1 MDYKIITN
9 NNKVFN
15 FFKETDNVIFL
26 ENHNIKEVLN
36 FIEKKCLEGHRL
48 LSDPILYNLEN
59 QNNPFK
65 SILITNK
72 QLEDNSHSIKIILGV
87 LDIIKKVNFTP
98 KEQQSDVSLEEFR
111 FVDLNLIRDSIS
123 KINLL

>member
-15 FFKETDNVIFL
+15 FFKETDEVIFL
-26 ENHNIKEVLN
+26 EDYKIEDVLK
-36 FIEKKCLEGHRL
+36 FVESKCLEGHRL

-59 QNNPFK
+59 LDNPFK
-65 SILITNK
+65 SILITNN

-87 LDIIKKVNFTP
+87 LDLITKVHFTP
-98 KEQQSDVSLEEFR
+98 KESLDEISLEEFR
-111 FVDLNLIRDSIS
+111 FVDLNLIRDSID
-123 KINLL
+123 KINFM

>member
-1 MDYKIITN
+1 MNYKIITN

-15 FFKETDNVIFL
+15 FFKETDNVIYL
-26 ENHNIKEVLN
+26 ENQNITELLN
-36 FIEKKCLEGHRL
+36 YIEKKCLEGHRL

-59 QNNPFK
+59 QDNPFK
-65 SILITNK
+65 SILITDK
-72 QLEDNSHSIKIILGV
+72 QIEDNSHSIKIILGV

-98 KEQQSDVSLEEFR
+98 KENQSEISLEEFR

-123 KINLL
+123 KINIL

>member
-15 FFKETDNVIFL
+15 FFKETDNVIYL
-26 ENHNIKEVLN
+26 ENHNINEVLSY
-36 FIEKKCLEGHRL
+36 IEKKCLEGHRL

-59 QNNPFK
+59 QDNPFK

-72 QLEDNSHSIKIILGV
+72 QIEDNSHSIKIILGV
-87 LDIIKKVNFTP
+87 LDIIKKVSFTP
-98 KEQQSDVSLEEFR
+98 KDQQSNISLEEFR

>member
-15 FFKETDNVIFL
+15 FFKETDEVIFL
-26 ENHNIKEVLN
+26 EDYKIEDILK
-36 FIEKKCLEGHRL
+36 FIESKCLEGHRL

-59 QNNPFK
+59 LDNPFK
-65 SILITNK
+65 SILITNN

-87 LDIIKKVNFTP
+87 LDLITKVNFTP
-98 KEQQSDVSLEEFR
+98 KESLDEISLEEFR
-111 FVDLNLIRDSIS
+111 FVDLNLIRDSID
-123 KINLL
+123 KINFM

>member
-15 FFKETDNVIFL
+15 FFKETDNVIYL
-26 ENHNIKEVLN
+26 KDYS
-36 FIEKKCLEGHRL
+36 IEKLLNYIEEKCLEGHRL

-65 SILITNK
+65 SILITEK
-72 QLEDNSHSIKIILGV
+72 QIDDNSHSIKIILGV

-98 KEQQSDVSLEEFR
+98 KSSLSDLNLEEFR
-111 FVDLNLIRDSIS
+111 FVDLNLIQDSIS

>member
-15 FFKETDNVIFL
+15 FFKETDSVVYL
-26 ENHNIKEVLN
+26 EGYSIEKVLH
-36 FIEKKCLEGHRL
+36 FIEQKCLEGHRL

-59 QNNPFK
+59 LDNPFK
-65 SILITNK
+65 SILITDK
-72 QLEDNSHSIKIILGV
+72 QLEDNIHSIKIIVGV

-98 KEQQSDVSLEEFR
+98 REMQDEISLEEFR
-111 FVDLNLIRDSIS
+111 FVDLNLIRDSIA

>member
-15 FFKETDNVIFL
+15 FFKETDEVIFL
-26 ENHNIKEVLN
+26 EDYKIEDILK
-36 FIEKKCLEGHRL
+36 FIESKCLEGHRL

-59 QNNPFK
+59 LDNPFK
-65 SILITNK
+65 SILITNN

-87 LDIIKKVNFTP
+87 LDLITKVSFTP
-98 KEQQSDVSLEEFR
+98 KESLDEISLEEFR
-111 FVDLNLIRDSIS
+111 FVDLNLIRDSID
-123 KINLL
+123 KINFM

>member
-15 FFKETDNVIFL
+15 FFKETDNVIYL
-26 ENHNIKEVLN
+26 KDYS
-36 FIEKKCLEGHRL
+36 IEKLLNYIEEKCLEGHRL

-65 SILITNK
+65 SILITEK
-72 QLEDNSHSIKIILGV
+72 QIDDNSHSIKIILGV

-98 KEQQSDVSLEEFR
+98 KSSLSNLNLEEFR
-111 FVDLNLIRDSIS
+111 FVDLNLIQDSIS

>member
-1 MDYKIITN
+1 MDYKIVTN
-9 NNKVFN
+9 NNKVYN
-15 FFKETDNVIFL
+15 FFKETDNVIYL
-26 ENHNIKEVLN
+26 QNQNIEGVLK
-36 FIEKKCLEGHRL
+36 FIEEKCLEGHRL

-59 QNNPFK
+59 QDNPFK
-65 SILITNK
+65 SILITDN
-72 QLEDNSHSIKIILGV
+72 QIDDNSHSIKIILGV

-98 KEQQSDVSLEEFR
+98 KENHNERYLEEFR

>member
-15 FFKETDNVIFL
+15 FFKETDNVIYL
-26 ENHNIKEVLN
+26 ENHNINQVLN
-36 FIEKKCLEGHRL
+36 YIEQKCLEGHRL

-59 QNNPFK
+59 QDNPFK

-72 QLEDNSHSIKIILGV
+72 QIEDNSHSIKIILGV
-87 LDIIKKVNFTP
+87 LDIVKKVSFTP
-98 KEQQSDVSLEEFR
+98 KEEQSDISLEEFR

>member
-1 MDYKIITN
+1 MDYNIITN

-15 FFKETDNVIFL
+15 FFKETDCVIFL
-26 ENHNIKEVLN
+26 DDNNINEVLT
-36 FIEKKCLEGHRL
+36 FVESKCLEGHRL

-59 QNNPFK
+59 QSNPFK

-72 QLEDNSHSIKIILGV
+72 QIEDNSHSIKIMLGV
-87 LDIIKKVNFTP
+87 LDIVKKVTFIP
-98 KEQQSDVSLEEFR
+98 KEEQSNVSLEEFR
-111 FVDLNLIRDSIS
+111 FIDLNLIRDSIS

>member
-15 FFKETDNVIFL
+15 FFKETDEVVFL
-26 ENHNIKEVLN
+26 KDYSIEDVLN
-36 FIEKKCLEGHRL
+36 FIESKCLEGHRL

-59 QNNPFK
+59 QDNPFK
-65 SILITNK
+65 SILITNN

-87 LDIIKKVNFTP
+87 LDLITKVNFTP
-98 KEQQSDVSLEEFR
+98 KELSNETSLEEFR
-111 FVDLNLIRDSIS
+111 FIDLNLIRDSID
-123 KINLL
+123 KINFM

>member
-15 FFKETDNVIFL
+15 FFKETDEVIFL
-26 ENHNIKEVLN
+26 EDYKIEDVLK
-36 FIEKKCLEGHRL
+36 FVESKCLEGHRL

-59 QNNPFK
+59 LDNPFK
-65 SILITNK
+65 SILITNN

-87 LDIIKKVNFTP
+87 LDLITKVNFTP
-98 KEQQSDVSLEEFR
+98 KESLDEISLEEFR
-111 FVDLNLIRDSIS
+111 FVDLNLIRDSID
-123 KINLL
+123 KINFM